1 MLQTIREKSTSKI
14 FYVLL
19 MFLMIGGLLFFGVGD
34 YSFGGSQPYV
44 AKVGK
49 EIISESEFARRV
61 DENRTRMRQMMGE
74 AYNAKM
80 FDTPDYRRQLLE
92 QMIDEELI
100 TQAGAAAGMAIS
112 DAKVNEEIGKITSFH
127 TAGKFDNALYLQVLQ
142 ANNLTHPQFKERI
155 RSDLSLRELPSQ
167 INSTALVTDADVD
180 TFLRLR
186 DQLRSFR
193 YVILPVSAPAPD
205 SITDEAIKQYFD
217 AHSIEYSHPEQV
229 SVEYV
234 EIDGAAL
241 GPVEPPSEQEL
252 RDYYETQLH
261 RYGTKEQR
269 LASHV
274 LIELPENADAD
285 AEKQA
290 KQKID
295 ALAAEINAGKTFAE
309 VATQSSDDIGS
320 KAAGGDLGWIE
331 SGSMEPAFE
340 AALFALEAGQV
351 SAPVRSAQGYHLIE
365 AREIRPA
372 ALRSFDD
379 VRAELDAELVEDR
392 RVTRFSDLQDKLYD
406 TLDQTSG
413 TLEPVAKAVGME
425 VQKSD
430 MFSRDFGMGI
440 ALSPDVREAAF
451 SVEVKEDGLSS
462 EPIQLGRERIAV
474 LRLLERTAAKPK
486 TLDEVKEAVRSVLL
500 TEASTTASKEAG
512 DAAFKRLLAG
522 EALDVIATSVGAT
535 TVDAADT
542 GRQGLTHDAVLVAE
556 AFKVARPAE
565 NSVSN
570 ALVKLND
577 SGYALL
583 QIYAVVEGDPG
594 KLDEAARSAARDQLK
609 QELAA
614 TEAEAFRKA
623 LRASVPIRI
632 DESKI

>member
-19 MFLMIGGLLFFGVGD
+19 MFLMMGGLLFFGIGD

-44 AKVGK
+44 AKVGS
-49 EIISESEFARRV
+49 EIISESEYARRV
-61 DENRTRMRQMMGE
+61 EENRSRMRQMMGE

-112 DAKVNEEIGKITSFH
+112 DAKLREEIAKMTVFQ
-127 TAGKFDNALYLQVLQ
+127 TDGKFDKPLYLQLLQ
-142 ANNLTHPQFKERI
+142 ANSMSTQQFEERM
-155 RSDLSLRELPSQ
+155 RRDLSVRELPSQ

-180 TFLRLR
+180 TFVRLR

-193 YVILPVSAPAPD
+193 YVTLPVPAPAPD
-205 SITDEAIKQYFD
+205 SITDEAIKTYFD

-234 EIDGAAL
+234 EIDSAAL
-241 GPVEPPSEQEL
+241 GPVEPVSEAEL
-252 RDYYETQLH
+252 RDYYQNQLH
-261 RYGTKEQR
+261 RFGTQEQR

-274 LIELPENADAD
+274 LIEVPENSAAD

-295 ALAAEINAGKTFAE
+295 ALAAEIAAGKAFAE

-320 KAAGGDLGWIE
+320 KAVGGDLGWIE
-331 SGSMEPAFE
+331 AGNMEPAFE

-351 SAPVRSAQGYHLIE
+351 SAPVRTAQGYHLIE

-372 ALRSFDD
+372 ALRSFDE
-379 VRAELDAELVEDR
+379 VRAELDAELIEDR
-392 RVTRFSDLQDKLYD
+392 RVTRFSNLQDKLYD

-413 TLEPVAKAVGME
+413 TLEPVAKVLGVE
-425 VQKSD
+425 VQKSE
-430 MFSRDFGMGI
+430 MFARDFGMGI

-462 EPIQLGRERIAV
+462 EPIQIGKDRIAV

-486 TLDEVKEAVRSVLL
+486 TLDEVKEDVRAVLM
-500 TEASTTASKEAG
+500 TEAATTASKEAA

-522 EALDVIATSVGAT
+522 EAIDAIATSVGAT

-570 ALVKLND
+570 ALAKLND
-577 SGYALL
+577 TGYALL
-583 QIYAVVEGDPG
+583 QVYAVVEGDPA

-623 LRASVPIRI
+623 LRASVSIKI

>member
-14 FYVLL
+14 FYILL

-49 EIISESEFARRV
+49 EIISESEFARRME
-61 DENRTRMRQMMGE
+61 ENRNRMRQMMGE